1 MGFDI
6 SWVGF
11 NGISRADGLK
21 RLGMIDTQRVDEA
34 NEAPFSLAQ
43 LPNNWL
49 ILFVNDFEFASDAR
63 LARLSKDATVIG
75 CKISEGI
82 MYSDAALF
90 HAGKR
95 VWAISHFGGK
105 DLYDLKIEGTLPP
118 EIEQVRS
125 RLMAEQ
131 KAQVQGSPPVDLVF
145 DIPVEAAR
153 LVTSYRHDQWKFDWG
168 EPVFNALASSSPSG
182 H

>member
-6 SWVGF
+6 SWIGF
-11 NGISRADGLK
+11 NGISRADCLN
-21 RLGMIDTQRVDEA
+21 RLGMIATKRVDEA
-34 NEAPFSLAQ
+34 NEEPFSLAQ
-43 LPNNWL
+43 LPSNWL

-75 CKISEGI
+75 CKISEGV

-95 VWAISHFGGK
+95 LWAISHFGGK
-105 DLYDLKIEGTLPP
+105 DPYDLKVEGTLPP

-125 RLMAEQ
+125 RLIAEQ
-131 KAQVQGSPPVDLVF
+131 KAKAKALLPVDLIF

-153 LVTSYRHDQWKFDWG
+153 LVTSYRYDQWKFDWG
-168 EPVFNALASSSPSG
+168 EPVFNVLALR
-182 H
+182 